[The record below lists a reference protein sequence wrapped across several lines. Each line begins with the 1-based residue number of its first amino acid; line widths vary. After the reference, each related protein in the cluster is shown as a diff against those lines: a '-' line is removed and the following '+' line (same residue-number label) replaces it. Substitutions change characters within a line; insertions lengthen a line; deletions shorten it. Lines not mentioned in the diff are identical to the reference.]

1 MSSNVRKCGYSIIRN
16 EKVGCSIHLSGTNEI
31 NDLARPHPLGFV
43 VSGLVQTFADSGT
56 GFCTVQPAPESGSKP
71 TTRAQACHSLTFRM
85 ARQNVQSIGDKS
97 HVIHAPPCNP
107 Q

>member
-1 MSSNVRKCGYSIIRN
+1 
-16 EKVGCSIHLSGTNEI
+16 
-31 NDLARPHPLGFV
+31 
-43 VSGLVQTFADSGT
+43 
-56 GFCTVQPAPESGSKP
+56 VQPAPESGSKP